1 MTQKRLALHVFSTF
15 GKGGPQ
21 IRATQVLSRMGPGW
35 RHQILAMDGH
45 TEAASLLPGDI
56 EVEVASVPKR
66 LGFLASMRS
75 FVSRLGREQPDLLL
89 TYNWGAIEA
98 VVGARRMRF
107 PRLVHHEDGFGRE
120 EWERRLRRRNW
131 IRRIA
136 LRKVPAVVVPSQN
149 LETIATREW
158 KVAADRVHHLV
169 NGVDCQH
176 FHPAEAAASA
186 RPFTVGTVGGLR
198 AEKDHAMLLG
208 ALAATPEHTVR
219 ALLVGD
225 GAERQRLE
233 QLAARLGVADRVTF
247 AGATEDPAPF
257 YREMDA
263 FVLSSRTEQMPLS
276 LLEAMASGLPVA
288 STDVGDVRRM
298 LPEGSRDGI
307 VEAGDATALAGVFE
321 ALAGDAE
328 RRCREGQANR
338 QRCLEDYE
346 LGACLD
352 RFVAVYEQ
360 VANQGAAAGAQP
372 DR

>member
-1 MTQKRLALHVFSTF
+1 MTGKRLALHVFSTF

-21 IRATQVLSRMGPGW
+21 IRATQVLSRMGSGW
-35 RHQILAMDGH
+35 RHLILAMDGH
-45 TEAASLLPGDI
+45 TEAASLLPSGI
-56 EVEVASVPKR
+56 EVDLAPVPKR

-75 FVSRLGREQPDLLL
+75 FVSQLGREQPDLLL

-98 VVGARRMRF
+98 VVGARRARF
-107 PRLVHHEDGFGRE
+107 ERIVHHEDGFGRE
-120 EWERRLRRRNW
+120 EWDRRLRRRNW

-136 LRKVPAVVVPSQN
+136 LRKVPAVVVPSQK
-149 LETIATREW
+149 LETIATKER
-158 KVAADRVHHLV
+158 KVGADRVHHLV
-169 NGVDCQH
+169 NGVDCDR
-176 FHPAEAAASA
+176 FHPAEGAASS
-186 RPFTVGTVGGLR
+186 RPFTIGTVGGLR

-208 ALAATPEHTVR
+208 ALAAMPDQAARV
-219 ALLVGD
+219 LLVGD
-225 GAERQRLE
+225 GPERQRLE
-233 QLAARLGVADRVTF
+233 PLAAKLGVADRVTF

-298 LPEGSRDGI
+298 LPQGSRGGI
-307 VEAGDATALAGVFE
+307 VEAGNATALAGVFE
-321 ALAGDAE
+321 ELAGDAE
-328 RRCREGQANR
+328 RRRSEGQANR
-338 QRCLEDYE
+338 QRCVEDFE
-346 LGACLD
+346 LGVCLD